1 MSSSTCSIYS
11 IAKNE
16 RGQNERSMSSKDEKP
31 RPPYA
36 KYAFKNPYN
45 YAVLG
50 GFASAAALT
59 GNWWLGL
66 CGAGVEALWMLFAP
80 DSRLLRKTWFD
91 KRFADEQE
99 VARRAELD
107 AKFKLLPEAD
117 KMRCLALREK
127 QDQINQLARDNPA
140 FTIDLLAAELTKLDD
155 LVRAFVELSVTCA
168 RYQDYLRSVDLDEI
182 ERDLRR
188 YHAIV
193 DRNEPDKR
201 QLAQKNIAVL
211 EKRKEKYAEIRSYLS
226 SARGQLELIENTF
239 RLLADQIVT
248 MRSPTELSGQLDE
261 LLDGVEAV
269 RQTTR
274 ETDRLLQA
282 VER

>member
-1 MSSSTCSIYS
+1 MTASS
-11 IAKNE
+11 
-16 RGQNERSMSSKDEKP
+16 DDKP

-36 KYAFKNPYN
+36 RYAFNNPYN
-45 YAVLG
+45 YAIMG
-50 GFASAAALT
+50 GFASAALLT

-66 CGAGVEALWMLFAP
+66 FGAGVEALWMLFAP
-80 DSRLLRKTWFD
+80 DSKLLRKTWFD
-91 KRFADEQE
+91 KLHAARMAAE
-99 VARRAELD
+99 RRAELD

-117 KMRCLALREK
+117 AMRCLALKEK
-127 QDQINQLARDNPA
+127 QDQINRLAQENPA
-140 FTIDLLAAELTKLDD
+140 FTVDLLAGELKKLDD
-155 LVRAFVELSVTCA
+155 LVSSFLELSVTCA
-168 RYQDYLRSVDLDEI
+168 RYQEYLQSVDIDEI

-188 YHAIV
+188 YHQIV
-193 DRNEPDKR
+193 DHGDDAAKR
-201 QLAQKNIAVL
+201 TLAQKNIAVL
-211 EKRKEKYAEIRSYLS
+211 EKRKDKYAEIRSYLS

-248 MRSPTELSGQLDE
+248 MRSPTELSGQLDD

-274 ETDRLLQA
+274 ETDKLLQA

>member
-1 MSSSTCSIYS
+1 MAS
-11 IAKNE
+11 
-16 RGQNERSMSSKDEKP
+16 DDKP

-36 KYAFKNPYN
+36 RYAFKNPYN
-45 YAVLG
+45 YAIMG
-50 GFASAAALT
+50 GFASAAVLT

-66 CGAGVEALWMLFAP
+66 AGAGAEALWMLFAP
-80 DSRLLRKTWFD
+80 DSRLLRKVWWD
-91 KRFADEQE
+91 KQHATEEETRK
-99 VARRAELD
+99 RAELD
-107 AKFKLLPEAD
+107 AKFKLLPESDA
-117 KMRCLALREK
+117 MRCLALREK
-127 QDQINQLARDNPA
+127 QEQINKLAQENPA
-140 FTIDLLAAELTKLDD
+140 FTLDLLTGELKKLDD
-155 LVRAFVELSVTCA
+155 LVRAFLELSVTCA
-168 RYQDYLRSVDLDEI
+168 RYQEYLQSVDVDEI

-188 YHAIV
+188 YHQIV
-193 DRNEPDKR
+193 DRGEADKR
-201 QLAQKNIAVL
+201 TLAQKNIAVL
-211 EKRKEKYAEIRSYLS
+211 EKRKEKYGEIRSYLS